1 MSLAPMRPAT
11 IPRLN
16 LMLAVFVGCTA
27 RQGPSNGPGDRRL
40 EAHLGGLLDSARV
53 AAEAPGA
60 ILGILES
67 GKPAIVVARGSLDL
81 AGATP
86 IQPNQAFFL
95 GSVSKTYTAAVVL
108 RLAELGRLS
117 LDDPIA
123 RFLPDF
129 PRGTEITVRHL
140 LSHTSGLKDFYS
152 YLYYRPD
159 RQEMIDF
166 VTRSW
171 TQPELLEL
179 AGRFG
184 HWFAPGAD
192 WSYSNTGYYLLGVI
206 AERASGL
213 SLPEAYRRYLYQPLG
228 LDDTWLAFHEPDKGG
243 LGVGHLGPVEGWK
256 HSEMFGAIGPT
267 AALDRSPVEWGA
279 GGLAAPATD
288 GLSFL
293 QGLMTGR
300 LLADST
306 LDAMISFRSTP
317 PLGVPARTDSAA
329 PVDGYGL
336 GLVRMSRAGF
346 TLVGHGGLFT
356 GHTAGLWHVPECGF
370 SVALYF
376 NRGFVGQR
384 EVLDRL
390 MTAVGDGSLG
400 IGRCGTGG
408 ADLVGVIGRWTAT
421 DDGGAGLTV
430 DGSQWSGQTSAA
442 ELARSS
448 ERWFGGANESFAA
461 NGSAPTAFPLAIAAG
476 VPRFTGGTLRVQFKL
491 IGGAGDHTAGLVFNL
506 TPLGE
511 YRFVRYN
518 TKDGNLAI
526 WEFANGQRRVLAHG
540 TGHGQLALGVWH
552 QLEVTVRG
560 SELTAQIAGRPEI
573 NLTHRLEAAPSGRVG
588 LWTKREAVTAFRNF
602 QVSHSP

>member
-1 MSLAPMRPAT
+1 MNPVEVRREMSLLVPAILAGFLGCSPGQRP
-11 IPRLN
+11 PD
-16 LMLAVFVGCTA
+16 G
-27 RQGPSNGPGDRRL
+27 QL
-40 EAHLGGLLDSARV
+40 ETRLGGLLDSARI

-67 GKPAIVVARGSLDL
+67 GQPAIVVGRGSLDL

-86 IQPNQAFFL
+86 IEPNQPFFL
-95 GSVSKTYTAAVVL
+95 GSVSKTYTAAVIL

-117 LDDPIA
+117 LDDRIT
-123 RFLPDF
+123 RFLPGF

-140 LSHTSGLKDFYS
+140 LGHTSGLKDFYS

-159 RQEMIDF
+159 RHEMIDF

-213 SLPEAYRRYLYQPLG
+213 SLPEAYRRYLYQPLA
-228 LDDTWLAFHEPDKGG
+228 LEYTWLAFHEPDKGA

-256 HSEMFGAIGPT
+256 HSEMFGALGPT
-267 AALDRSPVEWGA
+267 TVLDRSPVEWGA
-279 GGLAAPATD
+279 GGVAASATD

-293 QGLMTGR
+293 HGLMTGR

-306 LDAMISFRSTP
+306 LAAMTTFRPTP
-317 PLGVPARTDSAA
+317 PLGVQARSDSAA

-390 MTAVGDGSLG
+390 MTAVGGGSLG
-400 IGRCGTGG
+400 IGHCGTGQA
-408 ADLVGVIGRWTAT
+408 ADLVGVIGHWTAT
-421 DDGGAGLTV
+421 DDGGPGLTV
-430 DGSQWSGQTSAA
+430 DGRQWSGQTPAA
-442 ELARSS
+442 ELVRSS
-448 ERWFGGANESFAA
+448 ERWFGGVNESFVA
-461 NGSAPTAFPLAIAAG
+461 NGSAPNGFPLAIAAG
-476 VPRFTGGTLRVQFKL
+476 VPRFTSGTLRVQFKL
-491 IGGAGDHTAGLVFNL
+491 IGGVGDHTAGLVFNL
-506 TPLGE
+506 TPRGE

-526 WEFANGQRRVLAHG
+526 WEFADGQRRVIAHG

-560 SELTAQIAGRPEI
+560 SDLTAQIGGRPEI
-573 NLTHRLEAAPSGRVG
+573 NLTHRLEVAPSGRVG
-588 LWTKREAVTAFRNF
+588 LWTKREAVTSFRNLE
-602 QVSHSP
+602 VAPDR